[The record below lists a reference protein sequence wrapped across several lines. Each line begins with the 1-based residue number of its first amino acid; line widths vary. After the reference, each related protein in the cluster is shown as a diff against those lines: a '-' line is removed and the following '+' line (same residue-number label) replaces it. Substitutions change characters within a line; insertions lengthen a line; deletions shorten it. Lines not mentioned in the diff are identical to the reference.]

1 MLTIFTIPKAFEGH
15 NGIIQRNAIES
26 WLRLQPACEIILC
39 ADDPGVAQA
48 AAEFGVKHLP
58 NIARNEYGTPLLDS
72 AFDQVKQVAVNDL
85 LCYVNT
91 DIMLLSEVLESIK
104 RIQFS
109 EFMMLGQRW
118 DVDIREPWD
127 FDRPDWE
134 TGLRRYV
141 EESGVLHP
149 MTGIDYFVFSRVG
162 ALGNLPPFA
171 VGRPGWDNWFIYQA
185 RKLSLPVIDATKVVT
200 AVHQNHGYDH
210 VPDRSSKKARGPEG
224 HNNYVLAG
232 GPGHIYNILD
242 ATHIMTSRSVV
253 PAFSLK
259 HLLRRL
265 EHIGLLGPTYKGFR
279 RLTNKLRKL
288 PNFVVNRVKRPSG
301 PQFS

>member
-39 ADDPGVAQA
+39 ADDPGVAEV

-58 NIARNEYGTPLLDS
+58 NIARNEYGTPYLNS
-72 AFDQVKQVAVNDL
+72 AFDQVKKIAKSPL
-85 LCYVNT
+85 LCYVNA
-91 DIMLLSEVLESIK
+91 DVMLLSEILEGIK

-134 TGLRRYV
+134 TGLRRYA

-149 MTGIDYFVFSRVG
+149 ITGIDYFVFSKVG
-162 ALGNLPPFA
+162 PLGNLPPFA
-171 VGRPGWDNWFIYQA
+171 VGRPGWDNWFIYHA
-185 RKLSLPVIDATKVVT
+185 RKLGFPVIDATKVVT
-200 AVHQNHGYDH
+200 VIHQNHDYIH
-210 VPDRSSKKARGPEG
+210 VPNGTGIKARGPEG
-224 HNNYVLAG
+224 DRNYEIAG
-232 GPGHIYNILD
+232 GRDHLFTLLD
-242 ATHIMTSRSVV
+242 STHIMTGKAIKPALDSR
-253 PAFSLK
+253 
-259 HLLRRL
+259 HLMRRL
-265 EHIGLLGPTYKGFR
+265 ETVTILHTTISRLRPIGIVVSNCLRAIFTHAKR
-279 RLTNKLRKL
+279 RLWG
-288 PNFVVNRVKRPSG
+288 S
-301 PQFS
+301 S